1 MLPARQSDAEGE
13 FVKSLRALTAA
24 FVIVSGAGVVAAPPA
39 IASQTQT
46 QAERLQRYGDVIN
59 RLVAEM
65 VACSPESWANGRLS
79 IQFDGA
85 RLTYQLRNPGHPE
98 RAELSPEL
106 IALIDELAVR
116 MIRDGSVWS
125 EARIDFTRSGDRVS
139 FDAAFD
145 YVDS

>member
-1 MLPARQSDAEGE
+1 MTSLSI
-13 FVKSLRALTAA
+13 LRAAALLMSAATALA
-24 FVIVSGAGVVAAPPA
+24 AMPAGAQTSAP
-39 IASQTQT
+39 S
-46 QAERLQRYGDVIN
+46 QAEAERFQRYGDVLN
-59 RLVAEM
+59 RLVSEM
-65 VACSPESWANGRLS
+65 VACSPEAWTNGRLS

-116 MIRDGSVWS
+116 MIRDGAVWR
-125 EARIDFTRSGDRVS
+125 EANIDFTRSGDDVR

-145 YVDS
+145 YVDG

>member
-1 MLPARQSDAEGE
+1 MT
-13 FVKSLRALTAA
+13 SLRALTAA
-24 FVIVSGAGVVAAPPA
+24 FAIVAGAGAVAALPA
-39 IASQTQT
+39 FASQTQA

-59 RLVAEM
+59 RLVTEM
-65 VACSPESWANGRLS
+65 VACSPESWPGGRLS

-106 IALIDELAVR
+106 VALIDELAVR

-145 YVDS
+145 YVDG